1 MKNNIQK
8 DRIKIFL
15 VGDAIEY
22 GRLISYRRGFEE
34 LYCRTKILDIRS
46 YYKINIFN
54 RIINI
59 FRKIPIYFGVKK
71 LNLAVLRD
79 VLEFKPNFV
88 LFFKPTL
95 ILPNVL
101 FEIKKEN
108 IKILS
113 WCGDSVFFPKNLS
126 GYFLKA
132 IHLYDYHFTINFLN
146 VGELLKKGAR
156 KSIFLPPAADSRIHY
171 PTKPNPDEIKTIGAD
186 IVFVGTYEKDRA
198 WHLEQLCK
206 AGYNIKVYGN
216 RWERCLKYSCLKR
229 SGFITRNDV
238 YCEDM
243 SKVFNSS
250 KIVLAFLRKHN
261 RDSQTGRK
269 IIQSHKDTITYGFN
283 KDNFIHP
290 VNFTLSKEK
299 TTALIS
305 MGKNIVEIKSVLLG
319 EYNLYNIMAAL
330 GFVYAEGIDP
340 ETAKKGIENLSYVPG
355 RIEKIKYGDI
365 DIYIDYAHTPDALY
379 NVGSC
384 IKNLNYR
391 HIITV
396 FGAGGDRDRLK
407 RPMMAEA
414 VEKFSDIAMVTTD
427 NPRNEDP
434 MKIIEDVIKGFS
446 KKNYVVESDRR
457 EAIKKAILAAKDGDA
472 ILIAGK
478 GHETYQIIKGERRY
492 FSDRVTVRELLAEL

>member
-1 MKNNIQK
+1 MKLSELIDQSYIIGKYDDVEIKSLSLNSTECGKGSLFFAIKGSAADGNDFIAQAVGNGASAVVTESSRSNNHAGIVRVRSIREVVAAAARRFYMKGDIDIVGITGTNGKTTTTYLIDSILNTVKIRSGMIGTIAYK
-8 DRIKIFL
+8 DSKSYIDAGITTPDPVSLWKLISDMRNNGNRFIVMEVSSHAISQQRIFGINFREKIFTNL
-15 VGDAIEY
+15 SQDH
-22 GRLISYRRGFEE
+22 
-34 LYCRTKILDIRS
+34 LD
-46 YYKINIFN
+46 YYKTMENYERSKLSFFEDASTA
-54 RIINI
+54 IIN
-59 FRKIPIYFGVKK
+59 G
-71 LNLAVLRD
+71 
-79 VLEFKPNFV
+79 
-88 LFFKPTL
+88 
-95 ILPNVL
+95 
-101 FEIKKEN
+101 
-108 IKILS
+108 
-113 WCGDSVFFPKNLS
+113 
-126 GYFLKA
+126 
-132 IHLYDYHFTINFLN
+132 
-146 VGELLKKGAR
+146 
-156 KSIFLPPAADSRIHY
+156 
-171 PTKPNPDEIKTIGAD
+171 
-186 IVFVGTYEKDRA
+186 
-198 WHLEQLCK
+198 
-206 AGYNIKVYGN
+206 
-216 RWERCLKYSCLKR
+216 
-229 SGFITRNDV
+229 
-238 YCEDM
+238 
-243 SKVFNSS
+243 
-250 KIVLAFLRKHN
+250 
-261 RDSQTGRK
+261 DSQTGRK

>member
-1 MKNNIQK
+1 MKLSELIDQSYIIGKYDDVEINSLSLNSTECGKGSLFFAIKGSAADGNDFIAQAVGNGASAVVTESSRSNNHAGIVRVRSIREVVAAAARRFYMKGDIDIVGITGTNGKTTTTYLIDSILNTVKIRSGMIGTIAYK
-8 DRIKIFL
+8 DSKSYIDAGITTPDPVSLWKLISDMRNNGNRFIVMEVSSHAISQQRIFGINFREKIFTNL
-15 VGDAIEY
+15 SQDH
-22 GRLISYRRGFEE
+22 
-34 LYCRTKILDIRS
+34 LD
-46 YYKINIFN
+46 YYKTMENYERSKLSFFEDASTA
-54 RIINI
+54 IIN
-59 FRKIPIYFGVKK
+59 G
-71 LNLAVLRD
+71 
-79 VLEFKPNFV
+79 
-88 LFFKPTL
+88 
-95 ILPNVL
+95 
-101 FEIKKEN
+101 
-108 IKILS
+108 
-113 WCGDSVFFPKNLS
+113 
-126 GYFLKA
+126 
-132 IHLYDYHFTINFLN
+132 
-146 VGELLKKGAR
+146 
-156 KSIFLPPAADSRIHY
+156 
-171 PTKPNPDEIKTIGAD
+171 
-186 IVFVGTYEKDRA
+186 
-198 WHLEQLCK
+198 
-206 AGYNIKVYGN
+206 
-216 RWERCLKYSCLKR
+216 
-229 SGFITRNDV
+229 
-238 YCEDM
+238 
-243 SKVFNSS
+243 
-250 KIVLAFLRKHN
+250 
-261 RDSQTGRK
+261 DSQTGRK

>member
-1 MKNNIQK
+1 MKLSELIDQAYIIGKYDDVEINSLSLNSTECGKGSLFFAIKGSAADGNDFIAQAVGNGASAVVTESSRSNNHAGIVRVRSIREVVAAAARRFYMKGDIDIVGITGTNGKTTTTYLIDSILNTVKIRSGMIGTIAYK
-8 DRIKIFL
+8 DSKSYIDAGITTPDPVSLWKLISDMRNNGNRFIVMEVSSHAISQQRIFGINFREKIFTNL
-15 VGDAIEY
+15 SQDH
-22 GRLISYRRGFEE
+22 
-34 LYCRTKILDIRS
+34 LD
-46 YYKINIFN
+46 YYKTMENYERSKLSFFEDASTA
-54 RIINI
+54 IIN
-59 FRKIPIYFGVKK
+59 G
-71 LNLAVLRD
+71 
-79 VLEFKPNFV
+79 
-88 LFFKPTL
+88 
-95 ILPNVL
+95 
-101 FEIKKEN
+101 
-108 IKILS
+108 
-113 WCGDSVFFPKNLS
+113 
-126 GYFLKA
+126 
-132 IHLYDYHFTINFLN
+132 
-146 VGELLKKGAR
+146 
-156 KSIFLPPAADSRIHY
+156 
-171 PTKPNPDEIKTIGAD
+171 
-186 IVFVGTYEKDRA
+186 
-198 WHLEQLCK
+198 
-206 AGYNIKVYGN
+206 
-216 RWERCLKYSCLKR
+216 
-229 SGFITRNDV
+229 
-238 YCEDM
+238 
-243 SKVFNSS
+243 
-250 KIVLAFLRKHN
+250 
-261 RDSQTGRK
+261 DSQTGRK